1 MVNNLRILLC
11 VVFVTVSSV
20 LSAQVNEV
28 TLVASGEGQTKPDAV
43 NNALRSAIEQA
54 YGVFVSANTDILNDE
69 LVKDEIVTVSSGNIH
84 SYKEL
89 GCADLTNGNKSVSIE
104 AVVSI
109 SNLVNFAQSKGAA
122 CEFAGAVFGANLK
135 LINLNKSNGV
145 KAMENLYLTL
155 ENVGKTMYDY
165 ELEVGEPKADGKI
178 DITVVAKANANYKVF
193 TDLVYNTLKSLSVTN
208 VEQLKSMGIKYY
220 SATVVRFDVIDDLT
234 LNKDM
239 WNPDRTDIGSKWTL
253 TDKVSTLFDIKYS
266 VNRIKEIQNAAFLS
280 FVVRDSNAK
289 EYIFDGNLPGCYMNY
304 SYHSDEKECHSILVE
319 PEVFREKYGMAEN
332 WSTEIFDYDSCPATA
347 RMFSWVGT
355 KYLVAIPNL
364 RVNQTAVKC
373 TKTFTLPV
381 EELMTISGFAIER
394 KN

>member
-1 MVNNLRILLC
+1 MVIKLLLMQGRNQKRR
-11 VVFVTVSSV
+11 TRS
-20 LSAQVNEV
+20 
-28 TLVASGEGQTKPDAV
+28 TKQRKSPGS
-43 NNALRSAIEQA
+43 NRYL
-54 YGVFVSANTDILNDE
+54 Y
-69 LVKDEIVTVSSGNIH
+69 SGNRFFIKTCNTYCRT
-84 SYKEL
+84 S
-89 GCADLTNGNKSVSIE
+89 T
-104 AVVSI
+104 AVCRI
-109 SNLVNFAQSKGAA
+109 SGRR
-122 CEFAGAVFGANLK
+122 
-135 LINLNKSNGV
+135 
-145 KAMENLYLTL
+145 AMRPGTDVET
-155 ENVGKTMYDY
+155 
-165 ELEVGEPKADGKI
+165 PR
-178 DITVVAKANANYKVF
+178 TVVARATSSKPCCSPQPMDRPSPPTNTTQRRASRRLSPRPLYSVP
-193 TDLVYNTLKSLSVTN
+193 LVV
-208 VEQLKSMGIKYY
+208 
-220 SATVVRFDVIDDLT
+220 
-234 LNKDM
+234 
-239 WNPDRTDIGSKWTL
+239 
-253 TDKVSTLFDIKYS
+253 KYS